1 MMFRDVAGQYDK
13 WSSPET
19 VVVASALSK
28 KTPAAK
34 PTASS
39 MPTASPPS
47 REKGSVL
54 PYLLAFGAFLAFVGA
69 IDLVGERLKKR

>member
-1 MMFRDVAGQYDK
+1 MMFRDISGSYDK
-13 WSSPET
+13 WSSPEA

-28 KTPAAK
+28 QSAVK
-34 PTASS
+34 PTAAS
-39 MPTASPPS
+39 MPPASSTP

-69 IDLVGERLKKR
+69 IDLIGERLKKR